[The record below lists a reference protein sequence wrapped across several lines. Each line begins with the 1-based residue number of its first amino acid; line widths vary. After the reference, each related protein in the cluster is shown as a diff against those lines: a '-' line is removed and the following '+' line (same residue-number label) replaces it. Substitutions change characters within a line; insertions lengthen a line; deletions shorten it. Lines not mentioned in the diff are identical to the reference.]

1 MRSIYTYPTL
11 LLTLFTSPA
20 LGQEII
26 IDPLRSEPRILKYH
40 TPSKQ
45 HKSVS
50 LPQQLD
56 ENVGGANYGMVKR
69 RMRYGTYYFDY
80 KFDIPTLMP
89 AKPKN
94 DSAIAHLKGFM
105 APDTLR
111 HLVICIDPESKW
123 NSDKSTPVETFL
135 NKYVGPHIL
144 KPEDLISY
152 QMRNPVKP
160 PVYRKPI
167 AQIYYLKKSRREQ
180 IADSLNSFLKNKG
193 KSNN

>member
-1 MRSIYTYPTL
+1 MKG
-11 LLTLFTSPA
+11 TSY
-20 LGQEII
+20 GII
-26 IDPLRSEPRILKYH
+26 
-40 TPSKQ
+40 
-45 HKSVS
+45 
-50 LPQQLD
+50 
-56 ENVGGANYGMVKR
+56 KR

-111 HLVICIDPESKW
+111 HLVIVIDQESKW
-123 NSDKSTPVETFL
+123 NSYKCSPVETFL
-135 NKYVGPHIL
+135 NKFVGPHIL

-160 PVYRKPI
+160 PAYRKSLT
-167 AQIYYLKKSRREQ
+167 QIYYLKKSRREQ